1 MIHAYLTYLS
11 ADSEL
16 PPAKN
21 QCVLWMCQ
29 SVVRIERKRVPGCSC
44 WPANL
49 GCVLRRSGLTAMVF
63 TGFSVLVFSQD
74 DIRDGESIGRFET
87 FGRFGR

>member
-1 MIHAYLTYLS
+1 
-11 ADSEL
+11 
-16 PPAKN
+16 
-21 QCVLWMCQ
+21 
-29 SVVRIERKRVPGCSC
+29 
-44 WPANL
+44 
-49 GCVLRRSGLTAMVF
+49 MVF